1 MIYDNIEDQIQECG
15 IKVNSHQ
22 YICCY
27 SGDKLDKEDF
37 DDFMGVGDNIHRTTI
52 DLNENES
59 NDLNEKSINLKK
71 LL

>member
-1 MIYDNIEDQIQECG
+1 MVL
-15 IKVNSHQ
+15 KFNSHQ

-37 DDFMGVGDNIHRTTI
+37 DDFMGVGDSIHRTTI
-52 DLNENES
+52 N
-59 NDLNEKSINLKK
+59 LNEKTNQVNQMNQVKKINLKK